1 MTPPQVLQADFLTFT
16 RSNLCR
22 IRRRLMERDAALF
35 VALAGGGGCPVAIV
49 QEIHDLQIELT
60 EWQQRYQ
67 DGLMWQEIEAAGRDA
82 VEEVERILG
91 DEETTN

>member
-1 MTPPQVLQADFLTFT
+1 MTPTQALQADFLTLT

-49 QEIHDLQIELT
+49 QEIHTLQIELG

-67 DGLMWQEIEAAGRDA
+67 DALMWQEIEAAGRDA
-82 VEEVERILG
+82 VEAAGRVWG
-91 DEETTN
+91 D